1 MPCWFGAGGAGR
13 CACAA
18 LVQGDVKDDVV
29 PLIMKEFGV
38 ELKDIFFQEGTGL
51 KVRVGLWAW
60 AWGVAVGVFWN
71 L

>member
-1 MPCWFGAGGAGR
+1 M
-13 CACAA
+13 
-18 LVQGDVKDDVV
+18 